1 MPRQRRG
8 RYPQVARWV
17 RRVAC
22 KSCTEFGAV
31 PRLRSG
37 LVPSEC
43 PLARTLLADVYVKC
57 LGGRKTRIPASEDA
71 NLDGVLSPYVHVMT
85 SCRRMRLD
93 MSVRCMPTSCSGS
106 QFDKVPRTSR
116 GSVFALARVCTAPMQ
131 PHYFTHYYSRMFVRT
146 SSLTLD
152 AMCVCVRARVCQGST
167 RSRRPLGGRFSP
179 LHASPARRCTRVRSP
194 TDYYACPCAHVQRH
208 SMQYVCACV
217 QMAYMVLCAHGNI
230 MQVLYNVYN
239 GGRFSPFR
247 ASPARQCSRAPS
259 PTYHC
264 EFSCA

>member
-1 MPRQRRG
+1 
-8 RYPQVARWV
+8 
-17 RRVAC
+17 
-22 KSCTEFGAV
+22 
-31 PRLRSG
+31 
-37 LVPSEC
+37 
-43 PLARTLLADVYVKC
+43 
-57 LGGRKTRIPASEDA
+57 
-71 NLDGVLSPYVHVMT
+71 
-85 SCRRMRLD
+85 

-106 QFDKVPRTSR
+106 QFDKVPRTSW

-217 QMAYMVLCAHGNI
+217 QMAYMVLCAHGKSCRCCTTCTTGVGFRPSARP
-230 MQVLYNVYN
+230 Q
-239 GGRFSPFR
+239 R
-247 ASPARQCSRAPS
+247 ASAAARLHPPIIANFHARKLNATRCNVCVRASTSTSGVYTLSRTSSGSVFAS
-259 PTYHC
+259 IHVCYR
-264 EFSCA
+264 